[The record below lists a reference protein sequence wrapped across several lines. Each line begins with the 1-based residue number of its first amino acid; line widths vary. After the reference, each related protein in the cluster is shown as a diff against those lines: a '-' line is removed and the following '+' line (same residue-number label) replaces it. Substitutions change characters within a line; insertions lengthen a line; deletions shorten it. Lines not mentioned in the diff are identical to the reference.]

1 MEKTLVLGRAGAG
14 KTRLVMEEIARRV
27 RAGTDAGALLLVPTY
42 GRGEH
47 LKRALLSLLEGE
59 EPVLP
64 DRSIVTFTSLAER
77 VLGGTAIN
85 ALATPGARD
94 HRLRRALAAVDAPVF
109 RKVAGFAGFRERFL
123 GLVKEV
129 KEAGLGA
136 EETERAL
143 EDLLAATEGS
153 AARARL
159 EGFVEVFRSYGGILA
174 GDRLMDHEDFQR
186 NLLEQLR
193 AKEEGKGAAGALR
206 NLDVLLVDGFT
217 NFTAL
222 QLEVVDLLAERSA
235 EAVVTLPDD
244 PDRPDLCLPCRD
256 TRERFLA
263 GGWRPRRLGEP
274 RRFAAG
280 DLRRVEATIFDD
292 AVPEPA
298 PADGSVLLLRCADP
312 ADEADRVARR
322 AALWIRRDG
331 WRPEEILLVWRSLS
345 GVRPLLEE
353 AFARHGVPLRVFV
366 PRPLAPEP
374 VVRAAA
380 DLLRLALGAGDGEGA
395 LRAARSGYVRGT
407 DPAEGDRLA
416 AELERRG
423 VPGEAAAVLAAAG
436 ELGLER
442 TAALLHSLL
451 PADPAAAARPRAPR
465 ALALEALSSFDAK
478 TRLLPEWERE
488 RHDEGRAAVEASA
501 LSALGDLV
509 SEVARGMAR
518 EGAASLAPAAFLAAV
533 EEALGRAA
541 FQPLDRRLHA
551 VNAVDVVEARQWEA
565 RGVVVGGLLEKRFP
579 RAPREDLFLRD
590 RERRRANEA
599 GGLRFAE
606 RLRAREEERL
616 YFHVACT
623 RARERLVLS
632 WPAAGAGG
640 ERLLPS
646 SFLDEVLRLW
656 PADALPVSESRLSD
670 PAPLACEVLS
680 TGDLLRGALVRVAA
694 PVVPGSE
701 GERGARG
708 AGALVFLLAARGMG
722 GRLAAVARAA
732 SLAAAPV
739 AALRGR
745 RLRARFLRPF
755 RTSASALSDL
765 HQCAYKHF
773 ASRLLGLRSPERDAE
788 EGLDPLRLGTLVHG
802 TLEEWLKGGRRR
814 DPGAIFDERLA
825 ATAAGAR
832 PGLGDRATAVRAREA
847 VAAFAR
853 AEGVRIDR
861 RLYVPS
867 LFEHPF
873 GMVPGGTPALRF
885 AAGRRRVE
893 VRGVFDRVDLAPGEG
908 PAVIVDY
915 KMRWKEEPY
924 DGDRHEEALAGKDPQ
939 VPLYWLALRDALGRE
954 PAGVEIAE
962 VGTLAITG
970 LRAASADGGVAPDGA
985 VVLDAAGD
993 DGLRARLEEMLAG
1006 AVGALGRGEIPAR
1019 PVDEDRCGAGA
1030 CDFADLCRYEKWRR
1044 G

>member
-632 WPAAGAGG
+632 WPGAAAECEIRRCDSPSPLDRSETLPARADHCGPQAAG
-640 ERLLPS
+640 
-646 SFLDEVLRLW
+646 
-656 PADALPVSESRLSD
+656 
-670 PAPLACEVLS
+670 
-680 TGDLLRGALVRVAA
+680 
-694 PVVPGSE
+694 PGS
-701 GERGARG
+701 
-708 AGALVFLLAARGMG
+708 
-722 GRLAAVARAA
+722 
-732 SLAAAPV
+732 P
-739 AALRGR
+739 
-745 RLRARFLRPF
+745 
-755 RTSASALSDL
+755 
-765 HQCAYKHF
+765 
-773 ASRLLGLRSPERDAE
+773 
-788 EGLDPLRLGTLVHG
+788 
-802 TLEEWLKGGRRR
+802 
-814 DPGAIFDERLA
+814 
-825 ATAAGAR
+825 
-832 PGLGDRATAVRAREA
+832 
-847 VAAFAR
+847 
-853 AEGVRIDR
+853 
-861 RLYVPS
+861 
-867 LFEHPF
+867 
-873 GMVPGGTPALRF
+873 
-885 AAGRRRVE
+885 
-893 VRGVFDRVDLAPGEG
+893 
-908 PAVIVDY
+908 
-915 KMRWKEEPY
+915 
-924 DGDRHEEALAGKDPQ
+924 
-939 VPLYWLALRDALGRE
+939 
-954 PAGVEIAE
+954 
-962 VGTLAITG
+962 
-970 LRAASADGGVAPDGA
+970 
-985 VVLDAAGD
+985 
-993 DGLRARLEEMLAG
+993 
-1006 AVGALGRGEIPAR
+1006 
-1019 PVDEDRCGAGA
+1019 
-1030 CDFADLCRYEKWRR
+1030 
-1044 G
+1044 